1 MTRVYI
7 VKREYGLSGICFDE
21 KNISTFHISLTQG
34 FIIGDNLKKRAE
46 KITHVNGGISFKR
59 LYKLSLCSFDEL
71 KPFSIVVEAQR
82 KDNLNE
88 FYNEVIKKVNK
99 YLDENNLLEY
109 NF

>member
-21 KNISTFHISLTQG
+21 KNISTFHIGLTQG

-46 KITHVNGGISFKR
+46 KVTHVNGGISFKR
-59 LYKLSLCSFDEL
+59 LYKLLWGSFHEF
-71 KPFSIVVEAQR
+71 KPFKVTIETQR

-88 FYNEVIKKVNK
+88 FYNEVIEKVNK